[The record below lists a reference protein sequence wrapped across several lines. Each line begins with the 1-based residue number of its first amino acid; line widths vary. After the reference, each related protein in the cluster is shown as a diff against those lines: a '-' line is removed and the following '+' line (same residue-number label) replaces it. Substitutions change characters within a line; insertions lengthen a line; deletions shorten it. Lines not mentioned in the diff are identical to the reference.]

1 MRRAYSKGIKIK
13 EMKTLILMRHGK
25 SSWDYAVDD
34 ADRPLQ
40 ERGITDAYVVAQK
53 FNQLQLPIDACY
65 SSPANR
71 ALHTAI
77 ITCKVLNFSLAK
89 FNISKDLYD
98 FSGYSVVEFVKNL
111 DNKLNTVLIFGHNH
125 AFTEIV
131 NNWGDK
137 SIDNLPTAGLV
148 VLNFEN
154 DNWATIAKGKTKTV
168 IVPKQLR

>member
-1 MRRAYSKGIKIK
+1 
-13 EMKTLILMRHGK
+13 MKTLILMRHGK

-40 ERGITDAYVVAQK
+40 ERGITDAYLVAHK

-71 ALHTAI
+71 ALHTAM
-77 ITCKVLNFSLAK
+77 ITSKVLNLPLHK
-89 FNISKDLYD
+89 FYVTKELYD
-98 FSGYSVVEFVKNL
+98 FSGNSVVEFVKKL
-111 DNKLNTVLIFGHNH
+111 DDKLNTVLIFGHNH

-131 NNWGDK
+131 NKWGHK
-137 SIDNLPTAGLV
+137 TIDNLPTAGLV
-148 VLNFEN
+148 VLNFEH
-154 DNWATIAKGKTKTV
+154 DNWGTIANGKTKTV